1 MARGQIRWR
10 LRKRKIRRARLRHCW
25 LSLPHGGGSP
35 AASASPVASAMKGQE
50 TKNDE
55 PV

>member
-25 LSLPHGGGSP
+25 LSLPHGGASA
-35 AASASPVASAMKGQE
+35 AASESLAPG
-50 TKNDE
+50 TKNEE